1 MEMIN
6 IKGVHQGPVAVDVIM
21 TAFLRARGDFNVGFY
36 FGIDTAR
43 PGELL
48 IVVEIN
54 GTRAAFTPDELR
66 EMGESLVRWS
76 IPKLRA
82 LGAPERAERELRNFA
97 TLLIENADHSR
108 AMSAF
113 GLH

>member
-6 IKGVHQGPVAVDVIM
+6 IKGVHQGPVAVGVIL

-48 IVVEIN
+48 IRVEIN
-54 GTRAAFTPDELR
+54 GARGAFTPDELR
-66 EMGESLVRWS
+66 ELGENVVRC
-76 IPKLRA
+76 IPKARA

-97 TLLIENADHSR
+97 MLLIENADHSR
-108 AMSAF
+108 AMSPF